1 MSILPRILARQ
12 RAEEWRVP
20 EGPSCGR
27 SRGGLVSAAGSPHM
41 RAMDTVT
48 RIGPGAAVGLTEEMI
63 ATQVRTFYGR
73 VRQDAMLG
81 PVFNDAIEDWDE
93 HLAKLCDFWS
103 SVLLAT
109 GRFRGSPMAA
119 HARRP
124 AIRDEHFAL
133 WLDLFERT
141 ARDVC
146 PAAVAELF
154 VEKSQMIGR
163 SLRLGLSVTRGVI
176 PPLEA

>member
-1 MSILPRILARQ
+1 M
-12 RAEEWRVP
+12 
-20 EGPSCGR
+20 
-27 SRGGLVSAAGSPHM
+27 
-41 RAMDTVT
+41 
-48 RIGPGAAVGLTEEMI
+48 GPGEGVVTEEAI
-63 ATQVRTFYGR
+63 RRQVHTFYAR
-73 VRQDAMLG
+73 VRQDPVLG
-81 PVFNDAIEDWDE
+81 PIFHAAVEDWDD

-119 HARRP
+119 HARQP

-141 ARDVC
+141 AREVC
-146 PAAVAELF
+146 PPQAADLF

-163 SLRLGLSVTRGVI
+163 SLRLGLAVSRGEI
-176 PPLEA
+176 PPLDA